1 MHLEEHEKDMLK
13 LIIIGAVIGLG
24 KMLIG
29 GERIKPR
36 LVIGRVIIGAAL
48 AMSAGAVLTAFPNL
62 PPTGLVGIASLFGIL
77 GQNMLE
83 AIVQKFAGQW
93 PGGKGGG

>member
-1 MHLEEHEKDMLK
+1 MLK

-83 AIVQKFAGQW
+83 AI
-93 PGGKGGG
+93 